1 MLADEFEVII
11 QNSDARRWRRIMRN
25 CWIAVASSFIVAA
38 ASCCAFG
45 QIKIEQ
51 TTVAPYQLWVGFVA
65 PEIQADGTVKASVDS
80 KPVSKTVQPDPRLL
94 LILDE
99 GYSLKD
105 LEVETVPGLEF
116 VQPTLT
122 QLDGNRIELKI
133 DATGKF
139 RARAELDY
147 GGKKVVSRFNFTIGT
162 APKPPPKPDDPPV
175 PPPDTDVRNEYGVGL
190 PAYTNAPDAAASKV
204 IAKVYRSA
212 GDSLYAQN
220 GQPLR
225 SIDSDNPSDKANPNR
240 NVIAW
245 INQQTASA
253 KPELRTAL
261 SKAFS
266 ESQAKRQYSKADW
279 YAAFNEIADAL
290 EKVK

>member
-1 MLADEFEVII
+1 
-11 QNSDARRWRRIMRN
+11 MRN
-25 CWIAVASSFIVAA
+25 CWIAVAASFIVAA

-45 QIKIEQ
+45 QIKLEQ

-80 KPVSKTVQPDPRLL
+80 KPVSKTVQPDPRFVLV
-94 LILDE
+94 LDE
-99 GYSLKD
+99 GYTLKD
-105 LEVETVPGLEF
+105 LKVEAKPSLDFADPV
-116 VQPTLT
+116 LT
-122 QLDGNRIELKI
+122 QLDGNRIELKLASG
-133 DATGKF
+133 DY
-139 RARAELDY
+139 RAEAKLDF
-147 GGKKVVSRFNFTIGT
+147 GGKEVIKRFNFTIGT

-175 PPPDTDVRNEYGVGL
+175 PPDTDVRNEYGVGL

-245 INQQTASA
+245 INQQTASV

-266 ESQAKRQYSKADW
+266 ESQAKRQYTKADW